1 MARTRLSLLATFG
14 LIALASCAQAVP
26 DGRISA
32 VTKASL
38 QEEADTIFK
47 RVGLT
52 PPPSAVVEYAEY
64 QHGMDDSARLV
75 MMMPT
80 ADWKAMQASPP
91 LNSVAPDLYLREEA
105 ASLGANK
112 EGWRPRDDPS
122 VVATQVL
129 LNGGLEGLNVG
140 VGSAGT
146 GRVRVYLYWIQT

>member
-1 MARTRLSLLATFG
+1 MVLQA
-14 LIALASCAQAVP
+14 CAQAVP
-26 DGRISA
+26 DRQPGA
-32 VTKASL
+32 LTQASL
-38 QEEADTIFK
+38 KEQADTIFK
-47 RVGLT
+47 RIGLT

-75 MMMPT
+75 MVMPT
-80 ADWKAMQASPP
+80 ADWTAMQASPP

-105 ASLGANK
+105 ASLGASR
-112 EGWRPRDDPS
+112 EGWRPGDDPS

-146 GRVRVYLYWIQT
+146 DRVRVYLYWIQT